1 MGLTLSQLKKLV
13 IEKVDIVDILYKN
26 NPDGHYHPGQTCF
39 CPFHDNDNTPAAS
52 IYDNEGIT
60 SLYCFSERKLYTSA
74 DAVEILLNKDVYGIA
89 KRLWDSMSDTEKQ
102 IWLSENSSENLEE
115 AFSTTAT
122 DRSDESVLNIKVA
135 ANKFKNRKITIK
147 ELLDTIISN
156 S

>member
-1 MGLTLSQLKKLV
+1 MNLTTSQLKKLV
-13 IEKVDIVDILYKN
+13 VEKVDIVDILYKN

-74 DAVEILLNKDVYGIA
+74 DAIEILLNKNVYEVA
-89 KRLWDSMSDTEKQ
+89 KRLWDRMSDAEKQ
-102 IWLSENSSENLEE
+102 VWLSENSDESLEE
-115 AFSTTAT
+115 AFSLPSNK
-122 DRSDESVLNIKVA
+122 DKPVSIEIKKA
-135 ANKFKNRKITIK
+135 ENDFKNRKITIK
-147 ELLDTIISN
+147 ELLESIISN